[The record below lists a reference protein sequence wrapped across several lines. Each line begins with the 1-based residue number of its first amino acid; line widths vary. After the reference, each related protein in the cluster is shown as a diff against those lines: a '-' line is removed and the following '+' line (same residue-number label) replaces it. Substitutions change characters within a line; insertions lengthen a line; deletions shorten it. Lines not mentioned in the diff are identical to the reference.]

1 MSKKKNLIALLV
13 VLAALAA
20 VYFGVTA
27 YSDYAAQ
34 KKEKQEQAESEE
46 NRIWVTDLDQVKEIS
61 YDNGTAQLAF
71 VKEDEKWKYKEAED
85 FPLEQSYLTSLEE
98 TVSHLEATRR
108 LEGGDELEAYGLSEP
123 QATVT
128 VTDGAGNKTT
138 LNIGNSVNSEYYLL
152 VEGEEVPYTVGSSL
166 YNEIQNDLYD
176 MIEMEEFPDLT
187 EENILSVEIKNESG
201 NYMLEKAEA
210 AAATPSDATAEDAEN
225 ESENETEKEYEWYV
239 KTEGKKTKISD
250 ESLCDTLLSNL
261 YGLTFE
267 RCENYKGNET
277 ELKESGLDKE
287 KTSFTVIYTD
297 EEGKTAEYTVIVG
310 NKKNVEEEAD
320 SGYYARLSTSEA
332 INILSETAV
341 ENITGHKADEFLK

>member
-1 MSKKKNLIALLV
+1 MSKKKNLIVLLA

-27 YSDYAAQ
+27 YSDYTAQ
-34 KKEKQEQAESEE
+34 KKEEQEQAESEE
-46 NRIWVTDLDQVKEIS
+46 NRIWVTDLDEVKEIS

-71 VKEDEKWKYKEAED
+71 VKEDENWKYKEAED

-108 LEGGDELEAYGLSEP
+108 LEGGDELEAYGLTEP

-128 VTDGAGNKTT
+128 VTDEAGKKTT
-138 LNIGNSVNSEYYLL
+138 LHIGNSVNSEYYLL
-152 VEGEEVPYTVGSSL
+152 VEGEEIPYTVGSSL

-187 EENILSVEIKNESG
+187 EENIVSVEIQNESG
-201 NYMLEKAEA
+201 NYTLEKEEA
-210 AAATPSDATAEDAEN
+210 AKATPSEATAADTENETEDA
-225 ESENETEKEYEWYV
+225 TEKEYEWYV
-239 KTEGKKTKISD
+239 KNGGKSTKIVN

-267 RCENYKGNET
+267 RCENYKGNEA
-277 ELKESGLDKE
+277 ELKEAGLDKE
-287 KTSFTVIYTD
+287 KTSFTVTYTD
-297 EEGKTAEYTVIVG
+297 EEGKQAEYTVMVG
-310 NKKNVEEEAD
+310 NKMTAEEEAA
-320 SGYYARLSTSEA
+320 SEYYARLSTSEA

-341 ENITGHKADEFLK
+341 ENITGHKAEEFLK